1 MRQVY
6 ITVKEIK
13 KLQKIFF
20 NKALYEGLGI
30 SKYRFPRVL
39 KDENAILSKEQS
51 DRLIEFL
58 KSHNLQYIENE
69 DTVIRD
75 I

>member
-20 NKALYEGLGI
+20 NVALQEGLGI
-30 SKYRFPRVL
+30 TKTRFHRIIK
-39 KDENAILSKEQS
+39 KDDAIFSRQES